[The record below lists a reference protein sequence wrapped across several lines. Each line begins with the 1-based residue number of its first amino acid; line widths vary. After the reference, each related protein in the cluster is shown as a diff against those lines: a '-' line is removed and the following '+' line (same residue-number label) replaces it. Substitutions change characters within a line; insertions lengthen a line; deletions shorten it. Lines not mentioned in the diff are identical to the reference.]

1 MKTYDWDQD
10 KNEWLKKERGISFEE
25 IVTALDT
32 GKKLDS
38 YKHPNLEKYPNQE
51 ILVVEIDEYVY
62 LVPLV
67 ENEEKVFFKTIFR
80 SRKATK
86 KYLKDKIKRSKS

>member
-1 MKTYDWDQD
+1 MKTYDWDKN

-25 IVTALDT
+25 IVAALDK

-38 YKHPNLEKYPNQE
+38 YKHPNQEKYPNQE
-51 ILVVEIDEYVY
+51 VLVVELDEYAY
-62 LVPLV
+62 LVPFI

-80 SRKATK
+80 SRKAKK
-86 KYLKDKIKRSKS
+86 KYLKDKTKKE

>member
-1 MKTYDWDQD
+1 MKTYDWDEN
-10 KNEWLKKERGISFEE
+10 KNEWLKEERGISFEE
-25 IVTALDT
+25 IVAALDE

-38 YKHPNLEKYPNQE
+38 YKHPNREKYPNQE
-51 ILVVEIDEYVY
+51 ILVVEIDDYAY

-67 ENEEKVFFKTIFR
+67 EDERKAFFKTIFR

-86 KYLKDKIKRSKS
+86 KYLKDKNKEE